1 MEKSGQ
7 EAGDRGERASKSGSK
22 AELHG
27 QGKENNKKVGGT
39 QQQDR
44 SPRKNQPP
52 LDKGRMV
59 PDGYA
64 YMWNVYA
71 YDATTDSVV
80 MMFVDAEGVFDG
92 YMLGTDEEGEEV
104 DFSIL
109 KSLPE
114 LYIDSDSAMVIAS
127 EMGGDDFLDY
137 YSGDEDSEYLS
148 LIHI

>member
-1 MEKSGQ
+1 MNRGPSLVMSDHD
-7 EAGDRGERASKSGSK
+7 GDSTDPGPG
-22 AELHG
+22 
-27 QGKENNKKVGGT
+27 
-39 QQQDR
+39 
-44 SPRKNQPP
+44 P
-52 LDKGRMV
+52 DKGRMV

-137 YSGDEDSEYLS
+137 YSGDEDSEYSEWEVELYALHEYWAFQS
-148 LIHI
+148 RVLRMFL